1 MGFLDGLFETKAAVP
16 KNPLPRATGGTR
28 SLGMSVAGASS
39 WDIDQAITYGYERVI
54 WVYRCVDT
62 IASNAAS
69 IPIIEREYDD
79 NTGQVVD
86 DPPLMRLLN
95 RRANP
100 YETAQQFRYRLAS
113 QLLLSRRGAFIE
125 VVRNNA
131 GSRPPCTCC
140 PRAPPVRSS
149 TRPRTSAGTRSR
161 PSPRAWWNYPRTG

>member
-1 MGFLDGLFETKAAVP
+1 
-16 KNPLPRATGGTR
+16 
-28 SLGMSVAGASS
+28 MSVAGASS

-131 GSRPPCTCC
+131 GEPTALHLLPPGT
-140 PRAPPVRSS
+140 
-149 TRPRTSAGTRSR
+149 TSPIIDPATYVSGYAVQTI
-161 PSPRAWWNYPRTG
+161 AQGLVELPRTG